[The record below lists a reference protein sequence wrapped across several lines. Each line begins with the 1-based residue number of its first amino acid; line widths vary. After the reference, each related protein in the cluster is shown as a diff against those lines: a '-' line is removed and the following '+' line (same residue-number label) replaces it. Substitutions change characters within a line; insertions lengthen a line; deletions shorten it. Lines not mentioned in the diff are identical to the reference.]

1 METIRWQKKISVL
14 NNTKSFQALKIK
26 CSDNSIYN
34 VDPPI
39 TSISPDETL
48 KVKIHRMHS
57 VIKPD
62 KIVMLT
68 MATARNE
75 QYLHKLFANPFIA
88 HMKVSINQFVEG
100 SYLLAYFAPNAPS
113 GRVQCLKFESSKLVF
128 NSRVGGDQ
136 NLRIVSSVANRIG
149 VKVQCTDNSIFYF
162 QPVFGIIE
170 SKDSYRIKVS
180 RLASPCKHDKM
191 VLKLTCVDGAE
202 KEANLPSLF
211 LDKGLQIT
219 EICIPLV
226 TT

>member
-1 METIRWQKKISVL
+1 
-14 NNTKSFQALKIK
+14 
-26 CSDNSIYN
+26 
-34 VDPPI
+34 
-39 TSISPDETL
+39 
-48 KVKIHRMHS
+48 MHS

-136 NLRIVSSVANRIG
+136 
-149 VKVQCTDNSIFYF
+149 
-162 QPVFGIIE
+162 
-170 SKDSYRIKVS
+170 
-180 RLASPCKHDKM
+180 
-191 VLKLTCVDGAE
+191 VDGAE